1 MLFLSIR
8 CHIRFGM
15 CALNFLLS
23 AGLVVQARAAEV
35 ATDPGDYIPAPPGTN
50 LTVLY
55 LQNNQYDTHY
65 ANGKKQ
71 PTRLGLETN
80 LGLLRFVRY
89 MEVGGFIIDPQIA
102 IPYGEIRM
110 NKNFTGLTSSSNT
123 GMGDPLAGMAT
134 WLYSD
139 PAKDRHVALL
149 TMVSVP
155 IGDYDGDLGPLNVGQ
170 NRWRGIVQLG
180 YTTQLIPRSLFE
192 IIGEYAVH
200 GDNDDY
206 LGMKQTREDSYGI
219 QSHLSYSLLPST
231 RVSVSY
237 YHDFAGETKLDGI
250 AQKDEANNNRWLLS
264 ATTSFT
270 RDTQVIVQYGEAI
283 KVKNGPFESQ
293 RVNLR
298 LVKMF

>member
-1 MLFLSIR
+1 MFFSNIR
-8 CHIRFGM
+8 PGVCGLV
-15 CALNFLLS
+15 CLLS
-23 AGLVVQARAAEV
+23 AGLAVQAQAIEV
-35 ATDPGDYIPAPPGTN
+35 VTDPGDYLPAPPGTN
-50 LTVLY
+50 LAVLY
-55 LQNNQYDTHY
+55 LQNNQYDTYH
-65 ANGKKQ
+65 ANGKEQ
-71 PTRLGLETN
+71 PTKLGLETN

-110 NKNFTGLTSSSNT
+110 NKNFTGLTASSNT
-123 GMGDPLAGMAT
+123 GMGDPLIGGAT
-134 WLYSD
+134 WLYND

-155 IGDYDGDLGPLNVGQ
+155 FGDYDGDLGPLNIGQ

-180 YTTQLIPRSLFE
+180 YATQLIPRSLFE

-200 GDNDDY
+200 GSNDDY
-206 LGMKQTREDSYGI
+206 FGMKQTREDSYGI

-237 YHDFAGETKLDGI
+237 YLSFAGETKLDGV
-250 AQKDEANNNRWLLS
+250 AQKDEANDNRWLLS

-283 KVKNGPFESQ
+283 RVRNGPFENQ
-293 RVNLR
+293 RLNLR